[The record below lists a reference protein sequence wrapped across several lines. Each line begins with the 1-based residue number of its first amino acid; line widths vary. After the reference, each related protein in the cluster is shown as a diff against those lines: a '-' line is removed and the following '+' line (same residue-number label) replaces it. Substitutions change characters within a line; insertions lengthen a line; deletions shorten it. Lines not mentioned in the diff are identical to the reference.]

1 MDILIY
7 VLIAAALI
15 AAAPFAAAFLLYGL
29 FRSGWW
35 LMRQA
40 RRGGI
45 TLRKY

>member
-1 MDILIY
+1 MDIFIY
-7 VLIAAALI
+7 VLIAAALV
-15 AAAPFAAAFLLYGL
+15 AAAPFAGAFLLYGL

-35 LMRQA
+35 LMKQV